1 MAICTGSPQGSC
13 LSPVIFIINTSDIN
27 LWMSNTILTLYADD
41 IYQWTSDISIN
52 EIILALERDLKMIIK
67 FASSNKLILNPHKT
81 HFIIFRH
88 SLSDHHQRTIIVGN
102 EIIHESA
109 EIKILGLTIN
119 NELNWKRHLDLLTNS
134 LRSRL
139 FLLRKLSRN
148 IPRRCLI
155 SILDGFFLSKN
166 SLWTRGI
173 WPTIA
178 FVRLYATQTT
188 TNPYERGHANR
199 NWYAHIRQDPNFK
212 TSRGNK
218 AHKCQL

>member
-1 MAICTGSPQGSC
+1 
-13 LSPVIFIINTSDIN
+13 
-27 LWMSNTILTLYADD
+27 
-41 IYQWTSDISIN
+41 
-52 EIILALERDLKMIIK
+52 MIIK

-148 IPRRCLI
+148 IMSHFNLRW
-155 SILDGFFLSKN
+155 FLPLKN
-166 SLWTRGI
+166 SIWTCSTYMANHRLC
-173 WPTIA
+173 PT
-178 FVRLYATQTT
+178 L
-188 TNPYERGHANR
+188 R
-199 NWYAHIRQDPNFK
+199 NSNDYKP
-212 TSRGNK
+212 
-218 AHKCQL
+218 L